1 MSSNSVF
8 CTGLLLRS
16 HGSINL
22 EDTYTLFA
30 TTRYKSL
37 NRLSLKPP
45 VSSTAHMNRFRR
57 HHRQANLTVRLRYVF
72 KSVHH
77 PSQTSLRGVLKIST
91 KRQKKKAF
99 EAIFEIVFFSYLL
112 SIEVGLLRTIHAIH
126 SSLYL
131 EKLRSLLDPGNKGAY
146 LADLEFQYFRVLY

>member
-8 CTGLLLRS
+8 RTGLLLRS

-57 HHRQANLTVRLRYVF
+57 HYPQANLTVRFRYVF

-77 PSQTSLRGVLKIST
+77 PSQTPLRGVLKIST
-91 KRQKKKAF
+91 KRQKKAF

-112 SIEVGLLRTIHAIH
+112 SIEVGSLRTIHAIH
-126 SSLYL
+126 SSLCL